1 MRIRTIVL
9 VVMGVSAL
17 AGGAWYASL
26 DAETRGIL
34 KALPTNADVLSW
46 KQDQRRAAFRAMDR
60 LPLLAKA
67 AVITP
72 SSTPRALP
80 TGEPLTIP
88 GLERYMQEQGTAGLV
103 IIQDGKIRLERYGQ
117 DFDSK
122 GRWTSFSV
130 AKSFTSTLVG
140 AALQDG
146 SIRSLDDKVSEYIP
160 DLRGSAYD
168 DVTIRQ
174 LLTMSSGVR
183 WNEDYEDPQADVA
196 KFNKAKPD
204 AGVDATVSYMRNLPR
219 AHPPGEVWHYNTG
232 ETNLIGVLVSSA
244 TGKPLAQYL
253 QEKIWRPAG
262 MEAQATWLQGKTGHE
277 IAGCCLQAATRDFA
291 RFGLFVLDNGVA
303 NGVQVVPADWF
314 SQATRK
320 QKDIGEPG
328 RGYGFQWWTYDDG
341 AVAAQGIFGQ
351 GIFIDPARRLVI
363 ASNSNWS
370 RATLGPE
377 PKAREAFYAQ
387 VRALLDVEAE
397 SKSIANSADAAT
409 AFFDDVKS
417 LCGKAFEGKIVTDQ
431 PPPAADDLFVGKRLV
446 MHVRDCEAGEVRI
459 PFTVGDDRSRTWIIT
474 KTESGL
480 RLKHDHR
487 HADGTPDALTM
498 YGGDT
503 LSRGTSRRQS
513 FPSDA
518 ETIALF
524 TTQDRLVSVPN
535 VWSLEMN
542 DARTFVYELR
552 RPSGRLFRV
561 EFDLTKPL
569 DQAP

>member
-1 MRIRTIVL
+1 MRIRTVVL
-9 VVMGVSAL
+9 ALLSVSAL

-26 DAETRGIL
+26 DRETRGLL

-46 KQDQRRAAFRAMDR
+46 EPDQRHAAFRAMDR

-67 AVITP
+67 AVVTP
-72 SSTPRALP
+72 SPTPMPLP
-80 TGEPLTIP
+80 VGEPLVIP
-88 GLERYMQEQGTAGLV
+88 GLDQYLQTQGTAGLV
-103 IIQDGKIRLERYGQ
+103 IIQDGKVRLERYGQ
-117 DFDSK
+117 EFDSR

-146 SIRSLDDKVSEYIP
+146 SIRSLEDKVSEYIP

-196 KFNKAKPD
+196 KFNHAKPD
-204 AGVDATVSYMRNLPR
+204 SGVDATVSYMRKLPR

-253 QEKIWRPAG
+253 QEKIWHPAG

-291 RFGLFVLDNGVA
+291 RFGLFVLANGRA

-314 SQATRK
+314 DQATRK
-320 QKDIGEPG
+320 QKEIGEPG

-351 GIFIDPARRLVI
+351 GIFIDPSRRLVI

-387 VRALLDVEAE
+387 VRALVDVEAE
-397 SKSIANSADAAT
+397 SVAEPKSTEAAA
-409 AFFDDVKS
+409 AFFNGLKR
-417 LCGKAFEGKIVTDQ
+417 LCGKTFEGKIVVDQ
-431 PPPAADDLFVGKRLV
+431 PSPTADDPFVGKRLL
-446 MHVRDCEAGEVRI
+446 MHVRDCGARELRI
-459 PFTVGDDRSRTWIIT
+459 PFIVGEDRSRTWIVSR
-474 KTESGL
+474 TEAGL

-487 HADGTPDALTM
+487 HADGTPDDLTM

-503 LSRGTSRRQS
+503 LSVGTVRRQS

-518 ETIALF
+518 ETVALF
-524 TTQDRLVSVPN
+524 TKHDRVVSVPN
-535 VWSLEMN
+535 IWSLELN
-542 DARTFVYELR
+542 DARTLVYELR

-561 EFDLTKPL
+561 EFDLTRPVTH
-569 DQAP
+569 AP